1 MSGLRSA
8 ATLPA
13 YVLAS
18 LVLMLSIQL
27 VPAFAQPGSTG
38 GTLGKTDQSL
48 SGGGPTESPDKG
60 KSLKRSAPDKQSG
73 DRSVADGLPRT
84 MHVVERGAGQEF
96 RIQFRRTGAKTY
108 EGTWNH
114 GVTSRMT
121 VTAFTKDQVVM
132 QRTDIAGF
140 GLVTGHYSGKRVGNR
155 VTNGTAQLSHGFASS
170 WEASW

>member
-1 MSGLRSA
+1 MSGFRAA

-13 YVLAS
+13 CVLAS

-48 SGGGPTESPDKG
+48 SGGGPVETPDRG
-60 KSLKRSAPDKQSG
+60 KSAKRSAPDKQGG
-73 DRSVADGLPRT
+73 DSSAADGLPRT
-84 MHVVERGAGQEF
+84 MHVIERGGGQEF
-96 RIQFRRTGAKTY
+96 RAQFRRTGAKTY

-114 GVTSRMT
+114 GITTRMT
-121 VTAFTKDQVVM
+121 VTAFTKDQVLM
-132 QRTDIAGF
+132 QRTDIAGVF
-140 GLVTGHYSGKRVGNR
+140 LVSGQYTGRRVGNR
-155 VTNGTAQLSHGFASS
+155 ASGTTQLSHGLASS